1 MRPHVRASS
10 IAVFLIVAAAVA
22 CLDTSAPLLDTPHSA
37 ASISIEPTSASVHI
51 GGTVS
56 FDAAVRDASG
66 NAMSGAQVTW
76 RSSDTTIAVVSATGQ
91 VTPRRVG
98 TASITASSDQQSGAA
113 SLTVLPAA
121 VASVALSPTSAS
133 LMTGDTMQFSATPR
147 DGDGN
152 VLAGRSVSW
161 TSSNPG
167 IVTVSSTGLAI
178 AKAAGSAQI
187 TATSDSVEESAPV
200 SVVGVIVDSVEVSPT
215 VTSIMPGQSAQFSA
229 TLLDSRGRPMKG
241 SVEWSV
247 DDSALASVT
256 ATGVVTAKSAGT
268 VTVVATSGKKHGN
281 GKLQI
286 ANVAVAAV
294 IVSPATLSLS
304 IGKTSQLTVTLKDSA
319 GNVLTGRTVSW
330 SSSNSSA
337 VSVSSTGVVT
347 GVAAGSATIT
357 ATSDSRSG
365 AAQVTVPVTPPTV
378 ASISVTPSTLTL
390 IKGKTS
396 QLTATPR
403 DSAGSV
409 LAGQTITWAT
419 SSSSVATV
427 SSTGVV
433 TAVATGTATI
443 TAASNGHSD
452 SSAITVVNAPVA
464 SVAETPDSATIIIG
478 GSVQL
483 SASALDSSGNVLTG
497 RTITWS
503 AADSTIASVSASGLV
518 KGVAAG
524 LTQVYATSEGKR
536 DSSTITV
543 SEAPPA
549 SVAVTPSSVSLVVGA
564 SKQASATVRDANG
577 NVLTGQTVT
586 WKSSATGVA
595 TVSSG
600 GMIQA
605 VAVGSATV
613 TATSGGKS
621 GTAAITV
628 TQVPVATVSLSPTSA
643 TLSVG
648 GTQQLTATLK
658 DSANNVLSG
667 RTITWQSSATS
678 VATVSSSGVVTA
690 LAAGSA
696 VVKATSESK
705 SATASITVSGG
716 TGTTSHSG
724 WYVAPNGSS
733 GGAGTSSSPWSL
745 TTALAGAGGKIQPGD
760 TVWLRGGTYGSGGY
774 NQYTSTLTGT
784 ASAPIIVRQ
793 YPGERATI
801 NGFMTVNGGY
811 TTFWGMEIMDSDPQ
825 RTSTQS
831 GSFPTD
837 IPRAN
842 YQVTVNG
849 PGTKFINVVV
859 HDLGNGLAAWE
870 SATNAEVYGSLF
882 YNNGWQ
888 GTDRGHGHGLYI
900 QNLSG
905 TKLLGD
911 NIVFDNFDY
920 GIQIY
925 SQETHINNITL
936 DGNIA
941 FNNSTLGDEEDQDI
955 VAGGTQN
962 GMQNLVATNN
972 ATYRNDRSKTAKFGL
987 DYGVASSNGKISGNY
1002 FAGMVQLQNW
1012 SSLSFTNN
1020 TLYGGAPQAVSIE
1033 LMSGQSFTAYLLN
1046 NQQYFEPPSLNIA
1059 QPFGTVTATNGGEG
1073 HTFADWKSTTGL
1085 DGSSSFS
1092 ATDPTG
1098 QQIIL
1103 RPNKYEAGRANIA
1116 VYNWSGSGVA
1126 TVDLSN
1132 VLKPGD
1138 QFEVR
1143 NAQDFYGTPAYTG
1156 TYGGGAV
1163 SIPLTRVAP
1172 VAVIG
1177 GSPSAPP
1184 VPAPYFYAF
1193 VVVKTN

>member
-76 RSSDTTIAVVSATGQ
+76 RSSDTTIAIVSATGQ

-121 VASVALSPTSAS
+121 VASLALSPTSAS

-161 TSSNPG
+161 TSSNPA

-178 AKAAGSAQI
+178 AKAQGSAQV

-200 SVVGVIVDSVEVSPT
+200 SVVGVIVDSVEVSPA
-215 VTSIMPGQSAQFSA
+215 VTSIVPGQSAQFSA

-268 VTVVATSGKKHGN
+268 ATVVATSGKKHGN
-281 GKLQI
+281 AKLQI

-294 IVSPATLSLS
+294 IVSPGTLSLS
-304 IGKTSQLTVTLKDSA
+304 IGKTSQLAVTLKDSA

-337 VSVSSTGVVT
+337 VSVSSTGVVA
-347 GVAAGSATIT
+347 GVAAGTATIT

-365 AAQVTVPVTPPTV
+365 AALVTVPVNPPTV
-378 ASISVTPSTLTL
+378 ASISVTPSTLTI

-403 DSAGSV
+403 DSAGTV

-419 SSSSVATV
+419 STSSVATI
-427 SSTGVV
+427 SSAGVV

-478 GSVQL
+478 GTVQL

-518 KGVAAG
+518 KGVVAG

-536 DSSTITV
+536 DSTTITV
-543 SEAPPA
+543 AEAPAA

-595 TVSSG
+595 TVSSN

-621 GTAAITV
+621 GTAGITV

-667 RTITWQSSATS
+667 RTITWQSSSTS

-690 LAAGSA
+690 IAAGSA

-716 TGTTSHSG
+716 TGATSHSG
-724 WYVAPNGSS
+724 WYVTPNGSS
-733 GGAGTSSSPWSL
+733 GGAGTASSPWNL
-745 TTALAGAGGKIQPGD
+745 TTALAGAGGRIHPGD
-760 TVWLRGGTYGSGGY
+760 TVWMRAGTYGSGGY
-774 NQYTSTLTGT
+774 
-784 ASAPIIVRQ
+784 
-793 YPGERATI
+793 
-801 NGFMTVNGGY
+801 
-811 TTFWGMEIMDSDPQ
+811 
-825 RTSTQS
+825 
-831 GSFPTD
+831 
-837 IPRAN
+837 
-842 YQVTVNG
+842 
-849 PGTKFINVVV
+849 
-859 HDLGNGLAAWE
+859 
-870 SATNAEVYGSLF
+870 
-882 YNNGWQ
+882 
-888 GTDRGHGHGLYI
+888 
-900 QNLSG
+900 
-905 TKLLGD
+905 
-911 NIVFDNFDY
+911 
-920 GIQIY
+920 
-925 SQETHINNITL
+925 
-936 DGNIA
+936 
-941 FNNSTLGDEEDQDI
+941 
-955 VAGGTQN
+955 
-962 GMQNLVATNN
+962 
-972 ATYRNDRSKTAKFGL
+972 
-987 DYGVASSNGKISGNY
+987 
-1002 FAGMVQLQNW
+1002 
-1012 SSLSFTNN
+1012 
-1020 TLYGGAPQAVSIE
+1020 
-1033 LMSGQSFTAYLLN
+1033 
-1046 NQQYFEPPSLNIA
+1046 
-1059 QPFGTVTATNGGEG
+1059 
-1073 HTFADWKSTTGL
+1073 
-1085 DGSSSFS
+1085 
-1092 ATDPTG
+1092 
-1098 QQIIL
+1098 
-1103 RPNKYEAGRANIA
+1103 
-1116 VYNWSGSGVA
+1116 
-1126 TVDLSN
+1126 
-1132 VLKPGD
+1132 
-1138 QFEVR
+1138 
-1143 NAQDFYGTPAYTG
+1143 
-1156 TYGGGAV
+1156 
-1163 SIPLTRVAP
+1163 
-1172 VAVIG
+1172 
-1177 GSPSAPP
+1177 
-1184 VPAPYFYAF
+1184 
-1193 VVVKTN
+1193 